1 MSPLIAHLW
10 FLLGKRAAQHSAKA
24 DPFEFIV
31 DANDPQTRYKVVVVS
46 RWLSVAHLGK
56 VISQSFLHRAT
67 RQRTPAGTLKRIV
80 WSANED
86 NALLAG
92 LERFG
97 KGNWKDI
104 KHFAYDTLLRRS
116 PTDIRDRCR
125 TLAGP
130 LKRCPQPE
138 GFHQYEKE
146 GNVCVSQ
153 KCSGENNASLGM
165 ESSSFER

>member
-10 FLLGKRAAQHSAKA
+10 FLLGRRAAQHSAKA

-46 RWLSVAHLGK
+46 QWLSVAHLGK
-56 VISQSFLHRAT
+56 VISQSFLRRAT

-130 LKRCPQPE
+130 TATFSTVFLA
-138 GFHQYEKE
+138 FLH
-146 GNVCVSQ
+146 
-153 KCSGENNASLGM
+153 
-165 ESSSFER
+165 SSDLPLETSVTFTPKTPVNSEI